1 MCGLAGWL
9 YTPANAPDRALLRSM
24 AASIAHRGPD
34 DEGFFED
41 PTAGIAFAHRRLSII
56 DLSDASHQPM
66 IDRATGAVL
75 AYNGE
80 LYNFRDVRRE
90 LEALGHQFSSR
101 GDTEVVLRAYVE
113 WGVSC
118 FSRFAGMFAIALWDP
133 RSATLHLARDATGMK
148 PLYFTQLD
156 HGVAFASE
164 VKAFARLP
172 KFKSE
177 LDTVSVEQFLEF
189 GYVFDD
195 LRTML
200 DGVHKIAPGTRMELR
215 NGTVLLAESFYEPSG
230 FLSSDEPGEALRT
243 EALYRTLTGVV
254 KEHLIA
260 DVPCGLLLSG
270 GLDSSLLAAMA
281 AKHGELRTVSM
292 GFAASKIDERPR
304 AAAVAKFLGTRHSEV
319 LISSDDVIAEVRSG
333 AWVFDDL
340 FGDWGTIT
348 TRILYRRCRELGL
361 KVVLVGEGADE
372 LFGGYS
378 EVFDRPPA
386 LGLLQ
391 QFQLY
396 RQYSGR
402 RYGGLF
408 VEFRKVIQEY
418 LKLAGGDS
426 FEAIRLFESRRQ
438 LPNQYVMKVDK
449 ASMAESIEARAPF
462 LDRRVAEIAY
472 QTPRKWLLR
481 GGENKYLLRA
491 VARQYGLLPP
501 ETASQAK
508 FGAPLASAWM
518 DESSSM
524 RKFAQERILDGPQV
538 QRFGLRPAMVEYF
551 CKGRSGYGLPHSLSI
566 FRNIAWRL
574 LLLELWA
581 PYYVGKSS
589 AA

>member
-9 YTPANAPDRALLRSM
+9 YTPKNAPDSSVLRSM
-24 AASIAHRGPD
+24 ATSIAHRGPD

-41 PTAGIAFAHRRLSII
+41 RAAGLGFAHRRLSII

-66 IDRATGAVL
+66 VDRESGVVL

-90 LEALGHQFSSR
+90 LEALGHRFNSR
-101 GDTEVVLRAYVE
+101 GDTEVVLRAYIE
-113 WGVSC
+113 WGIDA

-133 RSATLHLARDATGMK
+133 RKQTLHLARDAMGIK
-148 PLYFTQLD
+148 PLYFTSFD
-156 HGVAFASE
+156 KGVVFASE
-164 VKAFARLP
+164 VKAFSRLP
-172 KFKSE
+172 GFNSE
-177 LDTVSVEQFLEF
+177 LDEGSVEQFLEF

-200 DGVHKIAPGTRMELR
+200 DGVHKVAPGTRMEIR
-215 NGTVLLAESFYEPSG
+215 NGAVAASESFYEPSG
-230 FLSSDEPGEALRT
+230 FLSPDEPGEALRVQG
-243 EALYRTLTGVV
+243 LYRALSGVV

-281 AKHGELRTVSM
+281 VKHGELRTVSM
-292 GFAASKIDERPR
+292 GFASSKVDERPQ
-304 AAAVAKFLGTRHSEV
+304 AAAVARFLGTNHSEV
-319 LISSDDVIAEVRSG
+319 LISSEDVVSEVRSG

-348 TRILYRRCRELGL
+348 TRILYRKCRELGL

-372 LFGGYS
+372 LFGGYR
-378 EVFDRPPA
+378 EVFERPPE

-391 QFQLY
+391 QFKLY

-408 VEFRKVIQEY
+408 VEFRRVMQDY
-418 LKLAGGDS
+418 LNMANGDS
-426 FEAIRLFESRRQ
+426 FEAIRLFETRRQ
-438 LPNQYVMKVDK
+438 LPNQFVMKVDK

-462 LDRRVAEIAY
+462 LDCRVANVAY

-481 GGENKYLLRA
+481 NGENKYLLRA
-491 VARQYGLLPP
+491 VARQYGLLP
-501 ETASQAK
+501 ETTARQAK
-508 FGAPLASAWM
+508 FGAPLSSSWM

-538 QRFGLRPAMVEYF
+538 LRFGLRPAMEAYF
-551 CKGRSGYGLPHSLSI
+551 LKGRSGFGLPRSLSI
-566 FRNIAWRL
+566 FRNLAWRL

-581 PYYVGKSS
+581 PVYVGKQT
-589 AA
+589 AT